1 MRIVIAAIGR
11 FKPGPERDL
20 FERYAGR
27 TGKIARS
34 LGLSGPDHLEF
45 DESRDRSVA
54 VRLRH
59 EAERLLAATP
69 AGARRIV
76 LDERGRLLTSAE
88 LAARMADWRD
98 SGETA
103 TAFLLGG
110 PDGHGAPVRDGA
122 DLTLALGPM
131 TWPHML
137 ARAMLAE
144 QIYRVTTILAGHPYH
159 RE

>member
-1 MRIVIAAIGR
+1 MRIIIAAIGR

-20 FERYAGR
+20 FERYTAR
-27 TGKIARS
+27 AGKIARP
-34 LGLSGPDHLEF
+34 LGFSGPDHLEF
-45 DESRDRSVA
+45 DESRDRAVA
-54 VRLRH
+54 VRQRQ
-59 EAERLLAATP
+59 EAERLVAATP

-76 LDERGRLLTSAE
+76 LDERGRMLTSAD
-88 LAARMADWRD
+88 LAARLADWRD

-103 TAFLLGG
+103 VAFLLGG
-110 PDGHGAPVRDGA
+110 PDGHGALVRDGA

-131 TWPHML
+131 TWPHLL

-144 QIYRVTTILAGHPYH
+144 QIYRTMTILTGHPYH